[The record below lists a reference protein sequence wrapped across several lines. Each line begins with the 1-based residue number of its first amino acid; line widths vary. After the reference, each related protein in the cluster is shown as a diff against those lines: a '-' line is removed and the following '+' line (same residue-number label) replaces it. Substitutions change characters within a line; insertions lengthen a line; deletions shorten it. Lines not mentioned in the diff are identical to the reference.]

1 MADAGQRMTF
11 TSSAVRSP
19 SSGFRF
25 GAIFTNAWS
34 IYAANFLTFTGVAV
48 VIGLPDLIEA
58 DPQTRAGAALL
69 TLAGIA
75 GLILEFIGLA
85 VILYGAFQ
93 AMRGRDI
100 AIADVLQHTLSR
112 VWAIVAVAFLLGIA
126 LLLGLMLFILPAI
139 VMAVRWVVALPACI
153 VEGLGPF
160 DSFRRSAELTEGHR
174 WKIFGLLVV
183 ALLLFIGARL
193 LVGIPS
199 EWIVNLVPESIARTV
214 VDNVISSIVVAICT
228 AYFNIVLVMIYRDLR
243 IAKEGV
249 DTEQIAA
256 VFD

>member
-1 MADAGQRMTF
+1 MANTTIGQQ
-11 TSSAVRSP
+11 
-19 SSGFRF
+19 FRF
-25 GAIFTNAWS
+25 GPIFTNAWS
-34 IYAANFLTFTGVAV
+34 VYTANFLTFTAVAV
-48 VIGLPDLIEA
+48 VIGLPNLIEA
-58 DPQTRAGAALL
+58 DPQTTAGAVLL

-75 GLILEFIGLA
+75 GLVLEFVGLA

-93 AMRGRDI
+93 VMRGRDI
-100 AIADVLQHTLSR
+100 AIHVIRR
-112 VWAIVAVAFLLGIA
+112 VSPRFLAIIAVAFLLGIA
-126 LLLGLMLFILPAI
+126 LLLGLMLFVLPAI
-139 VMAVRWVVALPACI
+139 VLATRWVVALPACV

-183 ALLLFIGARL
+183 ALLLLIGATL

-199 EWIVNLVPESIARTV
+199 EWIVNLAPEGIARWLVENIIDSIA
-214 VDNVISSIVVAICT
+214 VAIYT
-228 AYFNIVLVMIYRDLR
+228 AYFNIVLVIVYRDLR

>member
-1 MADAGQRMTF
+1 MA
-11 TSSAVRSP
+11 
-19 SSGFRF
+19 
-25 GAIFTNAWS
+25 I
-34 IYAANFLTFTGVAV
+34 
-48 VIGLPDLIEA
+48 VIGLPDLIEG
-58 DPQTRAGAALL
+58 DPQTTAGAALL
-69 TLAGIA
+69 TLASIA
-75 GLILEFIGLA
+75 GLILEFVGLA

-93 AMRGRDI
+93 VMRGRAI
-100 AIADVLQHTLSR
+100 AIWDVVRQVLSR

-199 EWIVNLVPESIARTV
+199 DWIVNLMPEGLARTV
-214 VDNVISSIVVAICT
+214 VDNIISSVAVAIYT
-228 AYFNIVLVMIYRDLR
+228 AYFNIALVMVYRDLR
-243 IAKEGV
+243 IAKDGV

>member
-1 MADAGQRMTF
+1 MA
-11 TSSAVRSP
+11 
-19 SSGFRF
+19 
-25 GAIFTNAWS
+25 I
-34 IYAANFLTFTGVAV
+34 
-48 VIGLPDLIEA
+48 VIGLPDLIEG
-58 DPQTRAGAALL
+58 DPQTTAGAALL
-69 TLAGIA
+69 TLASIA
-75 GLILEFIGLA
+75 GLILEFVGLA

-93 AMRGRDI
+93 VMRGRAI
-100 AIADVLQHTLSR
+100 AIWDVLRHVLSR

-199 EWIVNLVPESIARTV
+199 DWIVNLMPEGLARTA
-214 VDNVISSIVVAICT
+214 VDNIISSVAVAIYT
-228 AYFNIVLVMIYRDLR
+228 AYFNIALVMIYRDLR
-243 IAKEGV
+243 IAKDGV

>member
-1 MADAGQRMTF
+1 MTF
-11 TSSAVRSP
+11 APSGVRPP

-34 IYAANFLTFTGVAV
+34 VYTANFLAFTGVAV
-48 VIGLPDLIEA
+48 VIGLPNLIEA
-58 DPQTRAGAALL
+58 DPQTTAGVALL
-69 TLAGIA
+69 TLAAIA

-93 AMRGRDI
+93 VMRGRDI
-100 AIADVLQHTLSR
+100 ALRDVIRRALSR
-112 VWAIVAVAFLLGIA
+112 ALAIIALALLLGIA
-126 LLLGLMLFILPAI
+126 LFLGFMLFVVPAI
-139 VMAVRWVVALPACI
+139 IMAARWVVALPVCV

-160 DSFRRSAELTEGHR
+160 ASMQRNADLTRGYR

-183 ALLLFIGARL
+183 ALLLLIGTSIV
-193 LVGIPS
+193 VGIPTDL
-199 EWIVNLVPESIARTV
+199 IVSLTPEGLARTV
-214 VDNVISSIVVAICT
+214 VYNIIDTIVIAIYT

-243 IAKEGV
+243 IAKDGV